1 METLTS
7 QEPATEGQVK
17 QLSRVAADAAEKA
30 VKDYVNF
37 SKESAQQLHSNPEFA
52 TRVREAT
59 ILILT
64 EMSNPDQFADE
75 EVKSK
80 YGYLSGYD
88 QPKPFA
94 EQNARLKE
102 LFPEELGK
110 ATFDTAIEGEVLPP
124 NAEGRFLI
132 PDWRLIAKM
141 YPEAVQKVLDKIK
154 EVRGSLY
161 NYRDGSIDEA
171 HLRQHAKKEE
181 MFRQLAEAQSGH
193 DLRVIAAQFGLRHR
207 GKSVR
212 RARVVMFG
220 GECGL
225 GAFEIGIMLLTH
237 SERLENV
244 DDLWIDCAGDEF
256 SPDGVGDFSKAS
268 CFKFCD
274 DRVSFGAYGVCGSG
288 GYFGSASAFPPV
300 VPPKSLLLIKEVA
313 NLLAT
318 SLS

>member
-17 QLSRVAADAAEKA
+17 QLSRVAADAAKKA
-30 VKDYVNF
+30 VKDYVNLN
-37 SKESAQQLHSNPEFA
+37 KESAQQLHSNPEFA

-75 EVKSK
+75 EIKSK

-110 ATFDTAIEGEVLPP
+110 AAFDTAIEGEVLPP

-237 SERLENV
+237 PERLENV

-256 SPDGVGDFSKAS
+256 SPDGDDDFSKAPY
-268 CFKFCD
+268 FEFRGDGVKFD
-274 DRVSFGAYGVCGSG
+274 TNGVGDANVFC
-288 GYFGSASAFPPV
+288 GSASAFPPV
-300 VPPKSLLLIKEVA
+300 VPPQQ
-313 NLLAT
+313 
-318 SLS
+318 